1 MHNPAPVDHPVHDL
15 IQRRWSPRV
24 FSDRPVEAAT
34 LLTVLE
40 AARWA
45 PSSYNEQPWSF
56 IVAAREHPEDF
67 ERLLA
72 CLAPGNQSWARHAP
86 VLMLSVAALAFA
98 RNGKPNRH
106 ALHDVGLASAQ
117 LALQATALGLAV
129 HFMAGFDGA
138 LARQAFAIPDGF
150 EPGAASA
157 LGYAEKIDDLPEDAR
172 QMALA
177 PRQRKPLRDLVF
189 SPTWG
194 EAAALLS

>member
-1 MHNPAPVDHPVHDL
+1 MHNPAPVDHPVHEL

-45 PSSYNEQPWSF
+45 PSSYNEQPWSL
-56 IVAAREHPEDF
+56 IVATREAPEDF

-72 CLAPGNQSWARHAP
+72 CLTPGNQSWARHAP
-86 VLMLSVAALAFA
+86 VLMLSVAKLAFA
-98 RNGKPNRH
+98 RTGKPNRH

-150 EPGAASA
+150 EPGAAAA
-157 LGYAEKIDDLPEDAR
+157 LGYHAKIDDLPDEAR
-172 QMALA
+172 QKALA
-177 PRQRKPLRDLVF
+177 PRRRKPLQEFVF
-189 SPTWG
+189 SRTWG
-194 EAAALLS
+194 EPAALLS